1 MGGTTNQS
9 KRKVLTRI
17 FKFDTG
23 LEVTF
28 DALKDIIVRTLK
40 DSDGMT
46 SGEIGKAIGIDPKQ
60 LLFVMPAL
68 SEMGDIDVRLHV
80 NSAFY
85 FMPKECPL
93 QNIYHPKPDFGNR
106 ILSVT
111 KHRFK

>member
-1 MGGTTNQS
+1 MGGRENFS

-28 DALKDIIVRTLK
+28 DALKEIIIRTLK
-40 DSDGMT
+40 DSNGMT

-68 SEMGDIDVRLHV
+68 SEMGDIDVRLNL

-85 FMPKECPL
+85 FMPKECLL
-93 QNIYHPKPDFGNR
+93 QNIFHPMPNFGDR
-106 ILSVT
+106 VLSVT